1 MDATRRAHWP
11 VRIGIVLEQL
21 AAMTDVTPAATIV
34 QWTFQF
40 GDDRLTCSV
49 EGSRSSYRVLV
60 VPNGHADAAVV
71 ETFDSS
77 AAALQHHAELAA
89 ALRDRGWAVI
99 SYTGRET
106 VTPRRRYQPA
116 A

>member
-1 MDATRRAHWP
+1 
-11 VRIGIVLEQL
+11 
-21 AAMTDVTPAATIV
+21 MTDLTPAATIV

-49 EGSRSSYRVLV
+49 EGSRSSYRLLV
-60 VPNGHADAAVV
+60 VPNGHGDAAIS
-71 ETFDSS
+71 EAFDSS
-77 AAALQHHAELAA
+77 AAALQRHAELAA
-89 ALRDRGWAVI
+89 SLRDRGWAVI

-106 VTPRRRYQPA
+106 VAPRRRYQPA

>member
-1 MDATRRAHWP
+1 MTDATP
-11 VRIGIVLEQL
+11 
-21 AAMTDVTPAATIV
+21 ATIV
-34 QWTFQF
+34 HWTFQF

-49 EGSRSSYRVLV
+49 EGHRLSYRLLI
-60 VPNGHADAAVV
+60 VPNGHADAAIV
-71 ETFDSS
+71 EAFDSS
-77 AAALQHHAELAA
+77 AAALQRHAAVAA

-106 VTPRRRYQPA
+106 VAPRRRYQSA

>member
-1 MDATRRAHWP
+1 
-11 VRIGIVLEQL
+11 
-21 AAMTDVTPAATIV
+21 MTDLTPAATIV

-49 EGSRSSYRVLV
+49 EGSRSSYRLLV
-60 VPNGHADAAVV
+60 IPNGQTDAAVV
-71 ETFDSS
+71 EAFDSS
-77 AAALQHHAELAA
+77 AAALQRHAELAA

-106 VTPRRRYQPA
+106 VAPRRRYQPA

>member
-1 MDATRRAHWP
+1 MPRRARRP
-11 VRIGIVLEQL
+11 PMRTGIVFELP
-21 AAMTDVTPAATIV
+21 AAMTDLTPAATIV

-49 EGSRSSYRVLV
+49 EGSRSSYRLLV
-60 VPNGHADAAVV
+60 IPNGHADAAVV
-71 ETFDSS
+71 EPFDSS
-77 AAALQHHAELAA
+77 AAALQRHAELAS

-106 VTPRRRYQPA
+106 VAPRRRYQPA